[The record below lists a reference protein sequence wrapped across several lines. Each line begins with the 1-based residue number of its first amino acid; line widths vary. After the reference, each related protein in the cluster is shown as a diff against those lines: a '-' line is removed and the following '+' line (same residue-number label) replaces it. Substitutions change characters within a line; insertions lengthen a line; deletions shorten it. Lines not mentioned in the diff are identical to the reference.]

1 MIDYWL
7 WDVVD
12 CMRHEEEKILGMN
25 TTYTVKHVQKGLT
38 LFVNIMLRMKNFRR
52 GILSACIVGALCACV
67 AKGDGFRIEDGK
79 IVVDSPFDLEI
90 GSPEYAKALGDGIRS
105 HADVRRD
112 SDTGTMV
119 TNWYHAG
126 KARFAQPY
134 FGVRNAW
141 LSFKGEDKTLSSVHF
156 SSSKDNKSYAG
167 LLTFDECRKL
177 FDEIAADMS
186 RRLGEEIDTNDDTTE
201 EEARESIEE
210 FVAREKVGSSVSL
223 SFWNARVT
231 VTNRFGDVEYRLSA
245 MMHENKK
252 CWIRLCI
259 ERPRGFLRPSVSSRD
274 DGRIPVYTN
283 NPHAVNLSLRTTEQE
298 KAHREADALRAMIKR
313 VFGVDLDAPSSTN
326 DMSAALHTLTNS
338 PVKAEWFP
346 LEKPFAGCTE
356 RRADMGVHML
366 FFPMT
371 SFAIRHAFDGHVGE
385 EDLKAESQKI
395 LDALESEFGDKIPE
409 YEVEAKIAEKNDPQD
424 AEPPAFGDLR
434 AMLRLGRTGNF
445 FKGGVGDISIGIKYA
460 PPSYV
465 KRSRKYEVAQRGAVV
480 VEIVQSPILAQTK
493 KRSDKSG
500 RKGDR

>member
-1 MIDYWL
+1 
-7 WDVVD
+7 
-12 CMRHEEEKILGMN
+12 
-25 TTYTVKHVQKGLT
+25 
-38 LFVNIMLRMKNFRR
+38 
-52 GILSACIVGALCACV
+52 
-67 AKGDGFRIEDGK
+67 
-79 IVVDSPFDLEI
+79 
-90 GSPEYAKALGDGIRS
+90 
-105 HADVRRD
+105 
-112 SDTGTMV
+112 MV

-126 KARFAQPY
+126 KARFAQAY
-134 FGVRNAW
+134 FGARNAW
-141 LSFKGEDKTLSSVHF
+141 LSFSGEDKTLSGVHF
-156 SSSKDNKSYAG
+156 SSGKDNKSYVG

-186 RRLGEEIDTNDDTTE
+186 KRLGEEIDTNDDTTE
-201 EEARESIEE
+201 EEARESIGEC
-210 FVAREKVGSSVSL
+210 VAREKAGSSVSV

-231 VTNRFGDVEYRLSA
+231 VTNRFGDVEYSLSA

-252 CWIRLCI
+252 CWISLHF
-259 ERPRGFLRPSVSSRD
+259 ERPRDFLRPSTSSRD
-274 DGRIPVYTN
+274 DGHIPVYTN
-283 NPHAVNLSLRTTEQE
+283 KPHAVNLSLRTPEQE

-326 DMSAALHTLTNS
+326 DMSAALLTLTNS

-356 RRADMGVHML
+356 RRADMGVCML
-366 FFPMT
+366 FIPMT
-371 SFAIRHAFDGHVGE
+371 SFAIRQAFDGHVGE
-385 EDLKAESQKI
+385 EELKAESQKV

-434 AMLRLGRTGNF
+434 AMLRLGRTGDF

-465 KRSRKYEVAQRGAVV
+465 KRSGKYEVAQRGAVV

>member
-1 MIDYWL
+1 
-7 WDVVD
+7 
-12 CMRHEEEKILGMN
+12 
-25 TTYTVKHVQKGLT
+25 
-38 LFVNIMLRMKNFRR
+38 MLRMKKFRR
-52 GILSACIVGALCACV
+52 EILSACIVGALCACA

-119 TNWYHAG
+119 TNWYHSG
-126 KARFAQPY
+126 EARFAQPY
-134 FGVRNAW
+134 FGARNAW
-141 LSFKGEDKTLSSVHF
+141 LSFKGEDKALSSVHF
-156 SSSKDNKSYAG
+156 SSRKDNKSYVG
-167 LLTFDECRKL
+167 VLTFDECRKL

-210 FVAREKVGSSVSL
+210 CVAREKAGSSVSVG
-223 SFWNARVT
+223 FWNARVT

-252 CWIRLCI
+252 CWISLSI
-259 ERPRGFLRPSVSSRD
+259 ERPRDLPVPSIHSSRD
-274 DGRIPVYTN
+274 DGQIPVYTN
-283 NPHAVNLSLRTTEQE
+283 KPHAVDLSLRTPEQE
-298 KAHREADALRAMIKR
+298 KAHREADALRATIKR

-326 DMSAALHTLTNS
+326 DMSAALLTLTNT
-338 PVKAEWFP
+338 PAKAEWFP
-346 LEKPFAGCTE
+346 LERPFAGCTE
-356 RRADMGVHML
+356 RRADMGVRML
-366 FFPMT
+366 FIPMAT
-371 SFAIRHAFDGHVGE
+371 FAIRHAFDDYVGE
-385 EDLKAESQKI
+385 EELKAESQKV

-409 YEVEAKIAEKNDPQD
+409 YEIDAEMAEENDPQD
-424 AEPPAFGDLR
+424 AEPPAFGDIR
-434 AMLRLGRTGNF
+434 AMLRLGRTGDF

-460 PPSYV
+460 QPSYV
-465 KRSRKYEVAQRGAVV
+465 KRSGKYEVALRGAVV
-480 VEIVQSPILAQTK
+480 VEIAQSPILAQTK

>member
-1 MIDYWL
+1 
-7 WDVVD
+7 
-12 CMRHEEEKILGMN
+12 MN
-25 TTYTVKHVQKGLT
+25 TTYTVKHIQKGF
-38 LFVNIMLRMKNFRR
+38 FVNIMLRMKKFKRE
-52 GILSACIVGALCACV
+52 ILSACIVGALCACV

-79 IVVDSPFDLEI
+79 IVVDSPFNLEI

-119 TNWYHAG
+119 TNWYHSG
-126 KARFAQPY
+126 KAHFAQPY
-134 FGVRNAW
+134 FGARNAW

-156 SSSKDNKSYAG
+156 SSGKDNKSYVGSLA
-167 LLTFDECRKL
+167 FDECRKL

-186 RRLGEEIDTNDDTTE
+186 KRLGEEIDTNDDTTE

-210 FVAREKVGSSVSL
+210 CVAREKAGSSVSV

-231 VTNRFGDVEYRLSA
+231 VTNRFGDVEYSLSA

-252 CWIRLCI
+252 CWISLHI
-259 ERPRGFLRPSVSSRD
+259 ERPRDFLRSSASSRD

-283 NPHAVNLSLRTTEQE
+283 KPHAVNLSLRTPEQE

-313 VFGVDLDAPSSTN
+313 VFGVDLDAPASTN
-326 DMSAALHTLTNS
+326 DMSAALLTLTNS

-356 RRADMGVHML
+356 RRADIGVCML
-366 FFPMT
+366 FIPMT

-385 EDLKAESQKI
+385 EELKAESQKI
-395 LDALESEFGDKIPE
+395 LDALESEFGEKIPE
-409 YEVEAKIAEKNDPQD
+409 YEVEAEIAEMNDPQD
-424 AEPPAFGDLR
+424 AEPPAFGDIM
-434 AMLRLGRTGNF
+434 AMLRLGRTGDF

-460 PPSYV
+460 QPSYV
-465 KRSRKYEVAQRGAVV
+465 KRNGKYEVAQRGAVV
-480 VEIVQSPILAQTK
+480 VEIGQSPILAQTK

>member
-1 MIDYWL
+1 MLTI
-7 WDVVD
+7 
-12 CMRHEEEKILGMN
+12 
-25 TTYTVKHVQKGLT
+25 HVWPRRLKEFLLT
-38 LFVNIMLRMKNFRR
+38 HPLYKSPRGFDIMLRMKNFRR
-52 GILSACIVGALCACV
+52 EILFACIVGALCACV
-67 AKGDGFRIEDGK
+67 AKGDGFRIENGK

-90 GSPEYAKALGDGIRS
+90 GSPEYAKALGSAVKS
-105 HADVRRD
+105 HKDVRKD
-112 SDTGTMV
+112 PKTGETV
-119 TNWYHAG
+119 TNWYHSG
-126 KARFAQPY
+126 EARFAQPY
-134 FGVRNAW
+134 FGTNKAW
-141 LSFKGEDKTLSSVHF
+141 LSFKGEDKTLSSVYF
-156 SSSKDNKSYAG
+156 SSGKDNKSYVG
-167 LLTFDECRKL
+167 VLTFDECRKL

-210 FVAREKVGSSVSL
+210 LVAREKVGSSVSL

-252 CWIRLCI
+252 CWISLSI
-259 ERPRGFLRPSVSSRD
+259 ERPRDFLRSSVSSRD

-283 NPHAVNLSLRTTEQE
+283 KPHAVNLSLRTPEQE

-313 VFGVDLDAPSSTN
+313 IFGVDLDAPASTN
-326 DMSAALHTLTNS
+326 DMSAALLTLTNS

-356 RRADMGVHML
+356 RRADMGFHML
-366 FFPMT
+366 CFPMT
-371 SFAIRHAFDGHVGE
+371 SFAIRHAFDDYVGE
-385 EDLKAESQKI
+385 EELKAESQKV

-409 YEVEAKIAEKNDPQD
+409 YEIDAKVAEKNDSQD

-434 AMLRLGRTGNF
+434 AMLRLGRTGDF

-465 KRSRKYEVAQRGAVV
+465 KRNGKYEVAQRGAVV

-500 RKGDR
+500 RKEDR

>member
-1 MIDYWL
+1 
-7 WDVVD
+7 
-12 CMRHEEEKILGMN
+12 
-25 TTYTVKHVQKGLT
+25 
-38 LFVNIMLRMKNFRR
+38 MKKFRR
-52 GILSACIVGALCACV
+52 EILSACIVGTLCACV
-67 AKGDGFRIEDGK
+67 ARGDGFRISDGK

-90 GSPEYAKALGDGIRS
+90 GSPEYAKALGKAVKS
-105 HADVRRD
+105 HKDVRKD
-112 SDTGTMV
+112 PKTGETV
-119 TNWYHAG
+119 TNWYHFG
-126 KARFAQPY
+126 EARFVQPY
-134 FGVRNAW
+134 FGAKKAR
-141 LSFKGEDKTLSSVHF
+141 LSFNGEGKTLSSARL
-156 SSSKDNKSYAG
+156 SIGEDNKSFVG
-167 LLTFDECRKL
+167 SLVFDECCKIHS
-177 FDEIAADMS
+177 EIAADMS
-186 RRLGEEIDTNDDTTE
+186 KRLGEEIDVDDDVTE
-201 EEARESIEE
+201 EEAREKIEE
-210 FVAREKVGSSVSL
+210 LVKREKVCSCFSS
-223 SFWNARVT
+223 SFRSDSVT
-231 VTNRFGDVEYRLSA
+231 VTNKYGDVWYNLSA

-252 CWIRLCI
+252 CWISLSI
-259 ERPRGFLRPSVSSRD
+259 ERPRDFLRPFASSRD

-283 NPHAVNLSLRTTEQE
+283 KPHAVNLSLRSPEQE

-326 DMSAALHTLTNS
+326 DMSAALLTLTNS

-346 LEKPFAGCTE
+346 LDKPFAGCTE

-385 EDLKAESQKI
+385 EELKAESQKI

-424 AEPPAFGDLR
+424 AEPPAFGDIR
-434 AMLRLGRTGNF
+434 AMLRLGRTGDF

-460 PPSYV
+460 QPSYV
-465 KRSRKYEVAQRGAVV
+465 KRNGKYEVALRGAVV